1 MQEFFIILLDLL
13 RYFLTLENIIK
24 PARRSI
30 LQIFRKATK
39 AGLTLFQHYP
49 QTAAARIFKERSCGT
64 LLQQNRNLEIGGSS
78 HLRRR
83 VAPRNSF
90 IPRPCI
96 HMTMELGSDEIDSE
110 SRYQKL
116 RRSCSFDFDSRFS
129 VICIFCLL
137 PVSRPVFRQ
146 ALSS

>member
-1 MQEFFIILLDLL
+1 MHEFNCAAILEFSYFNLVSVLTNKIYLYNTLGRFDVLKREITNARIFYYFTLL

-64 LLQQNRNLEIGGSS
+64 LL
-78 HLRRR
+78 
-83 VAPRNSF
+83 
-90 IPRPCI
+90 
-96 HMTMELGSDEIDSE
+96 
-110 SRYQKL
+110 
-116 RRSCSFDFDSRFS
+116 
-129 VICIFCLL
+129 
-137 PVSRPVFRQ
+137 
-146 ALSS
+146 